1 MHFIEQY
8 INRIYH
14 ILSIIYFLRINI
26 KMPVERGHDAKGPFY
41 RWGTHGKK
49 YRYTAGNPSS
59 RVRAQNKAAK
69 QGRAIQAS
77 KHRNYK

>member
-1 MHFIEQY
+1 
-8 INRIYH
+8 
-14 ILSIIYFLRINI
+14 
-26 KMPVERGHDAKGPFY
+26 MPVERGHDAKGPFY